1 MARIR
6 SIKPGFWTDS
16 KIVRLSC
23 WARLF
28 YIGTWNFALCEKGH
42 LPDDAFELKLQ
53 ILPADNVNVE
63 EILDELLVAGRIERR
78 KTEDGSTYLIIT
90 RLPNHNKSD
99 ARWATRCHY
108 CNEESSEEKET
119 SRRNSRE
126 ARREVDE
133 HTEKQPRKGIGREGK
148 GYISASD
155 EPMQEHDP
163 FTLQEPIVESTFE
176 AGSDDDPRWIAF
188 WAAYPRK
195 QGREEAREAWTNHVL
210 GKGTYKG
217 EPIRKADPD
226 LIMAGVLA
234 YAARVKREGTER
246 KHIKMGQGWLN
257 GLRWEEELDS
267 ASQAEERP
275 VNDLWALP
283 MCSANWCSRSS
294 TVSRRP
300 PPGSSPAARHTRTT
314 RRLCH

>member
-53 ILPADNVNVE
+53 ILPADNVDVE
-63 EILDELLVAGRIERR
+63 PILEELLIAGRIERR
-78 KTEDGSTYLIIT
+78 KTIDGSTYLIVT

-99 ARWATRCHY
+99 ARWATRCQY
-108 CNEESSEEKET
+108 CNEESSEEKEA
-119 SRRNSRE
+119 SRANSGE
-126 ARREVDE
+126 SRREVGE
-133 HTEKQPRKGIGREGK
+133 LAEKQPRKGIGREGK

-155 EPMQEHDP
+155 EPMQEYDS
-163 FTLQEPIVESTFE
+163 FTLQEPLVDATPEV
-176 AGSDDDPRWIAF
+176 GSDNDPRWVEF
-188 WAAYPRK
+188 WTVYPRK

-217 EPIRKADPD
+217 EPIKKADAAT
-226 LIMAGVLA
+226 IMDGATA

-246 KHIKMGQGWLN
+246 KHIKMAQGWLN
-257 GLRWEEELDS
+257 GLRWEEELDN
-267 ASQAEERP
+267 ANQADEGP
-275 VNDLWALP
+275 VNDIWA
-283 MCSANWCSRSS
+283 
-294 TVSRRP
+294 
-300 PPGSSPAARHTRTT
+300 
-314 RRLCH
+314 